1 MTVIRPNSISGVTSI
16 TALANEINVFRH
28 NGVLAGLQLNGVNHH
43 TSAGISTFHT
53 VNVLGNLDVAGV
65 LTYQDV
71 TNVDSLGIGT
81 FRTGINVSGGQLD
94 VGSNIKLGNA
104 GVITATSFVGS
115 GAQLTGITQ
124 TTINSNTNNY
134 LITGTGTANTLQGE
148 VNLRFD
154 GATLTVDGTST
165 DTPLILTTTNASGSH
180 MRFQKDGSNK
190 HFIGS
195 GGGFGLGDVDDLSLR
210 TVDNIIFGVGT
221 SEKLRITSGGII
233 KQFASG
239 GDNQFVSKRTGATY
253 SNGDYYFYLFAQNNG
268 GTNVGSVGIV
278 RDTGNDNSRIM
289 FSTATGGTNAERLR
303 ITSGG
308 NLITYNNHTSGT
320 SAHQNTGWY
329 GDDANHYTLEYKDF
343 NEIRAV
349 KTLDSDTYSSI
360 VYKREMMTEYCD
372 IEFTLKGNAPS
383 GTNRH
388 TMFVING
395 DGSDTFS
402 NYDRLVFRYRPGDT
416 SGNQIRLDKGGG
428 GTGFSEVSSSVP
440 NFFDGNER
448 HVHIQIRK
456 RTFSITVNRMGQSE
470 YNYNARNSADLVSP
484 RGYFGFSLYERASH
498 GTPELTIR
506 DFKIT
511 NYTQNALP
519 AQSVAFQAEIANNV
533 SKSSGQVVK
542 PANNE
547 VFDNGYGGNYNTSN
561 YRFTAP
567 VAGMYQFSNTHNV
580 YSSPNGQW
588 AGIKV
593 NGSTLY
599 VGNKINSMPGSG
611 DHNMT
616 CYAIIQLQP
625 GDYVEA
631 IDYTNNA
638 QTYSGSRTWN
648 RFEGALIAAFK

>member
-1 MTVIRPNSISGVTSI
+1 M
-16 TALANEINVFRH
+16 
-28 NGVLAGLQLNGVNHH
+28 
-43 TSAGISTFHT
+43 
-53 VNVLGNLDVAGV
+53 AGV
-65 LTYQDV
+65 PFVVGRDTG
-71 TNVDSLGIGT
+71 SLRSAH
-81 FRTGINVSGGQLD
+81 F
-94 VGSNIKLGNA
+94 A
-104 GVITATSFVGS
+104 GH
-115 GAQLTGITQ
+115 
-124 TTINSNTNNY
+124 
-134 LITGTGTANTLQGE
+134 
-148 VNLRFD
+148 LRFD
-154 GATLTVDGTST
+154 SGYGLQGTEFEVYGNT
-165 DTPLILTTTNASGSH
+165 SGLYLNSLV
-180 MRFQKDGSNK
+180 
-190 HFIGS
+190 S
-195 GGGFGLGDVDDLSLR
+195 G
-210 TVDNIIFGVGT
+210 DNITFQTHNGSSVG
-221 SEKLRITSGGII
+221 ERVRITSGG
-233 KQFASG
+233 Q
-239 GDNQFVSKRTGATY
+239 
-253 SNGDYYFYLFAQNNG
+253 L
-268 GTNVGSVGIV
+268 NVGTDLTNSTYLISSRGTGHNRIEILSTDNNSAGIYLRTFNSGSQVSSGTV
-278 RDTGNDNSRIM
+278 RTDNSGNLQ
-289 FSTATGGTNAERLR
+289 FYTAATGSETERLR

-308 NLITYNNHTSGT
+308 QIVQYTTHTSGT

-329 GDDANHYTLEYKDF
+329 GDDASQYTLEYKDF
-343 NEIRAV
+343 NEIRAI
-349 KTLDSDTYSSI
+349 KTSGNSTYADI

-372 IEFTLKGNAPS
+372 IEFTLKGNAPGS
-383 GTNRH
+383 GAYRH
-388 TMFVING
+388 VMFVING

-470 YNYNARNSADLVSP
+470 YNYNARNNADLVSS

-511 NYTQNALP
+511 NYTQNAIP
-519 AQSVAFQAEIANNV
+519 STSVAFQATIASGNP

-542 PANNE
+542 PANQE
-547 VFDNGYGGNYNTSN
+547 LWDNGYGGNYNTSN

-599 VGNKINSMPGSG
+599 VGNKINSSTGGG

-616 CYAIIQLQP
+616 CYVITQLQP

-631 IDYTNNA
+631 IDYTGNS
-638 QTYSGSRTWN
+638 QTYSSGAAWN
-648 RFEGALIAAFK
+648 RFEGSLIAAFK

>member
-221 SEKLRITSGGII
+221 SEK
-233 KQFASG
+233 
-239 GDNQFVSKRTGATY
+239 
-253 SNGDYYFYLFAQNNG
+253 
-268 GTNVGSVGIV
+268 
-278 RDTGNDNSRIM
+278 
-289 FSTATGGTNAERLR
+289 LR

-580 YSSPNGQW
+580 YSSPGGQW
-588 AGIKV
+588 AGLKV